1 MTKETDFS
9 AGQYKDA
16 ADAGLEFDSKEILS
30 KDAGEE
36 MSLSERMAAS
46 YRLMTLLGRDIRTQM
61 HSILGLTEIYM
72 DSAVDD
78 PDHLGDFYGK
88 LLISESLIMDILDDV
103 LEIGNLMRE
112 DGRKTKDM
120 VSLYEILANL
130 EDDISPRLGL
140 KGITLSVETEDL
152 AQKEVLVDEQLYYG
166 ALLRLTRFLVH
177 NMRKGDSLQILV
189 KEEELREDSFDVVVH
204 FKVNH
209 FGIKQEQIE
218 RMLRRYDRLAGE
230 IHRSRDEIDL
240 GIVVMK
246 RYLLALGGSVSC
258 EQTED
263 GEVIFT
269 VRTRMEIPAF
279 GEERAAVRRGEEKE
293 IPDFSGKKALIIDD
307 DIINLEVGIRL
318 LQNVGF
324 QVKGAAGGMEGLR
337 IYEEEQGDYDV
348 ILLDIRM
355 PDLNGLEVARRI
367 RADAVDRAAEVPIIA
382 MSSNAT
388 EEDVQLSEAAG
399 IDEHMVKPIDSWGL
413 YKVLKKH
420 LISGSE

>member
-9 AGQYKDA
+9 TDRYKDTA
-16 ADAGLEFDSKEILS
+16 DSGLGCDSKGSLSEDAGK
-30 KDAGEE
+30 E

-46 YRLMTLLGRDIRTQM
+46 YRLLTLLGRDIRTQM

-72 DSAVDD
+72 DSAADN
-78 PDHLGDFYGK
+78 PDQLGDFYGK
-88 LLISESLIMDILDDV
+88 LLMSESLIMDILDDV

-112 DGRKTKDM
+112 DGHKTKDM

-130 EDDISPRLGL
+130 EDDLSPRLGL

-152 AQKEVLVDEQLYYG
+152 VQKEVLVDEQLYYG
-166 ALLRLTRFLVH
+166 VLLRLTRFLVH
-177 NMRKGDSLQILV
+177 NMRKGDRLQILV
-189 KEEELREDSFDVVVH
+189 REEGQEEDSFDVLAL

-209 FGIKQEQIE
+209 FGINQDQIE
-218 RMLRRYDRLAGE
+218 RMLRRYDKLPGE
-230 IHRSRDEIDL
+230 IHRSRNEIDL

-246 RYLLALGGSVSC
+246 RYLMALGGSVHC

-263 GEVIFT
+263 GQIIFT

-279 GEERAAVRRGEEKE
+279 GEERIEIRRRKEKE
-293 IPDFSGKKALIIDD
+293 IPDFSGMKALIIDD

-324 QVKGAAGGMEGLR
+324 LVKGAAGGLEGLR
-337 IYEEEQGDYDV
+337 AYEEDGEYDV

-355 PDLNGLEVARRI
+355 PDLNGLEVAKRI
-367 RADAVDRAAEVPIIA
+367 RAGVSDKAAEVPIIA
-382 MSSNAT
+382 MSSNGT
-388 EEDVQLSEAAG
+388 EEDVQLSKAAG
-399 IDEHMVKPIDSWGL
+399 IDEHMVKPIDSWRL
-413 YKVLKKH
+413 YKVLKKY
-420 LISGSE
+420 LISKS